1 MVIRREK
8 KSRSYRGSR
17 THGYGRTG
25 QHRKSGSRGGRGHVG
40 YHKHKWSWAI
50 KYAPDWYGKHGF
62 TRHPSLVTQFNII
75 NVGVLDSKIADLY
88 QKGIATREGDA
99 YVVDLTK
106 IGINKLTGT
115 GQVRNKII
123 VKVPFATQN
132 AVQKIKQAGGDVIL
146 LAEKPATGE

>member
-1 MVIRREK
+1 
-8 KSRSYRGSR
+8 
-17 THGYGRTG
+17 
-25 QHRKSGSRGGRGHVG
+25 
-40 YHKHKWSWAI
+40 
-50 KYAPDWYGKHGF
+50 
-62 TRHPSLVTQFNII
+62 
-75 NVGVLDSKIADLY
+75 ADLY